1 MFKIYRRHQ
10 FKIGELVYI
19 FKLNP
24 MIRDVGG
31 ILYRCAITH
40 ISEAAYQM
48 DSMDPQLGATFDVD
62 WGVGG
67 DAYIQRG
74 DILPIEKNGI
84 IVDSD
89 SPTPAHYELGPI
101 YKDSC
106 KNFGLSEEE
115 YMKLVLHFK
124 GF

>member
-10 FKIGELVYI
+10 FKIGERVYI
-19 FKLNP
+19 FRANP

-31 ILYRCAITH
+31 ILYRGVITH
-40 ISEAAYQM
+40 VSLPQYVM

-62 WGVGG
+62 WVVGG
-67 DAYIQRG
+67 DAFVQRG
-74 DILPIEKNGI
+74 DLLPIENNGI
-84 IVDSD
+84 TVDID
-89 SPTPAHYELGPI
+89 SPSPAHYGVGPI

-106 KNFGLSEEE
+106 KNFDLSEEE